1 MDGPFPFPLTDIES
15 VEEVLPRGNI
25 ITYEKLKGL
34 DMLNKNENKIIWDLT
49 EDIFCPTNAERY
61 KLKLD
66 SAGENTTLEIINV
79 SSGALQ
85 DMINMGIFYHKLC
98 GFSQP
103 MIFKPE
109 INNNSN
115 YDKTFNLI
123 FNRLEKLVEK
133 INKK

>member
-1 MDGPFPFPLTDIES
+1 MD
-15 VEEVLPRGNI
+15 
-25 ITYEKLKGL
+25 
-34 DMLNKNENKIIWDLT
+34 NENKIIWDLN
-49 EDIFCPTNAERY
+49 EDIFCYTNAGRY

-66 SAGENTTLEIINV
+66 SKGENSTLEIINV

-85 DMINMGIFYHKLC
+85 DMINMGIFYNKLC
-98 GFSQP
+98 GLSQP
-103 MIFKPE
+103 LIFKPE